1 MHAKICGVKD
11 IKTLKFLISHKY
23 PPKYIGFICNYPKSH
38 RNLEIKDLK
47 SLTNIKKRKSN
58 FVAVLVSPK
67 LEFLKKIS
75 KIKFDFFQLYN
86 VSPKKTLQIK
96 KRFKK
101 KIISAIQINKKLDVN
116 NYKKYLDIADII
128 LFDSKGYEKSMAFN
142 HTFLKEVPRSINRM
156 LAGDIKYNQNLDKL
170 AKMTDIIDISGGL
183 ETYKNKDISKINV
196 FLKNINKVSHK

>member
-38 RNLEIKDLK
+38 RNLGIKDLK

-101 KIISAIQINKKLDVN
+101 K
-116 NYKKYLDIADII
+116 
-128 LFDSKGYEKSMAFN
+128 
-142 HTFLKEVPRSINRM
+142 
-156 LAGDIKYNQNLDKL
+156 
-170 AKMTDIIDISGGL
+170 
-183 ETYKNKDISKINV
+183 
-196 FLKNINKVSHK
+196 